1 MKIWVTARSKMA
13 FSKKKKKM
21 YIAPKNEG
29 CLERNSISFRERE
42 LQTESTT
49 CLKTIKQKII

>member
-1 MKIWVTARSKMA
+1 
-13 FSKKKKKM
+13 M

-49 CLKTIKQKII
+49 CLKTIKQKRI

>member
-13 FSKKKKKM
+13 FSKKKKM

-49 CLKTIKQKII
+49 CLKTIKQKRI